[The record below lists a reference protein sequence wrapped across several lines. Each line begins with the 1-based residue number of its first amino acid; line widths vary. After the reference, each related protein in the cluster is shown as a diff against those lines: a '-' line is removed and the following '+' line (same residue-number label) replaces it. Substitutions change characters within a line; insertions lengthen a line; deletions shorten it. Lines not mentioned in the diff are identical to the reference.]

1 MKKKLLIVCGSLSL
15 ALGIMG
21 IFLPLV
27 PTTPLLLL
35 AATCYFHGSDRLYR
49 WLMNHPKLGPYIRS
63 FREDKSIPL
72 RAKIVSVTMVWL
84 TLLYCAFFVAEH
96 LWMSLLFIALAI
108 GITWHILS
116 YKTRSMKEGKRGK
129 MKE

>member
-1 MKKKLLIVCGSLSL
+1 MKKKVLILCGSLSL
-15 ALGIMG
+15 ALGIIG

-35 AATCYFHGSDRLYR
+35 AATCYFHGSGSLYR
-49 WLMNHPKLGPYIRS
+49 WLMNHPKLGLYIRS

-72 RAKIVSVTMVWL
+72 RAKIFSVTMVWL
-84 TLLYCAFFVAEH
+84 TLLYCAFFVAEY
-96 LWMSLLFIALAI
+96 LWLRLLFIALAV

-116 YKTRSMKEGKRGK
+116 YKTRPMKEGK

>member
-1 MKKKLLIVCGSLSL
+1 LCGSLSL
-15 ALGIMG
+15 ALGIIG

-35 AATCYFHGSDRLYR
+35 AATCYFHGSGSLYR

-84 TLLYCAFFVAEH
+84 TLLYCAFFVAGH
-96 LWMSLLFIALAI
+96 LWLRLLFIALAI

-116 YKTRSMKEGKRGK
+116 YKTRSMKEGKR
-129 MKE
+129 KE

>member
-1 MKKKLLIVCGSLSL
+1 MKKKVLILCGSLSL
-15 ALGIMG
+15 ALGIIG

-35 AATCYFHGSDRLYR
+35 AATCYFHGSGSLYR

-84 TLLYCAFFVAEH
+84 TLLYCAFFVAEY
-96 LWMSLLFIALAI
+96 LWLRLLFIALAV

-116 YKTRSMKEGKRGK
+116 YKTRPMKEGK

>member
-1 MKKKLLIVCGSLSL
+1 MKKKVLILCGSLSL
-15 ALGIMG
+15 ALGIIG

-35 AATCYFHGSDRLYR
+35 AATCYFHGSGSLYR

-72 RAKIVSVTMVWL
+72 RAKIFSVTMVWL
-84 TLLYCAFFVAEH
+84 TLLYCAFFVAEY
-96 LWMSLLFIALAI
+96 LWLRLLFIALAV

-116 YKTRSMKEGKRGK
+116 YKTRPMKEGK

>member
-1 MKKKLLIVCGSLSL
+1 MKKKVLILCGSLSL
-15 ALGIMG
+15 ALGIIG

-35 AATCYFHGSDRLYR
+35 AATCYFHGSGSLYR

-72 RAKIVSVTMVWL
+72 RAKIFSVTMVWL
-84 TLLYCAFFVAEH
+84 TLLYCAFFVAEY
-96 LWMSLLFIALAI
+96 LWLRLLFIALAV

-116 YKTRSMKEGKRGK
+116 YKTRPMKEGKR
-129 MKE
+129 KE